1 MVFTLKFV
9 DRRLARAAFVGL
21 GITVALLVRVKP
33 APAAT
38 ATRPLTE
45 AVSVEGATRC
55 LDAISVGALVAR
67 WLRSNAIDARVSIVV
82 FAREAPVPA
91 LSFEVRR
98 DGEVIAVR
106 RFDPPPATCA
116 DIRRVVAIAIAL
128 AIESTVLVTPATEP
142 LAMSAPPSP
151 PRQFVPRPAWG
162 VDAVV
167 LAGVLPED
175 ALGLESHVD
184 VDLSRRFA
192 LTAGTL
198 TTFPSDTSV
207 GSGRA
212 NLRLVAGE
220 AAGCWVAL
228 HDVVDLRACGGVAA
242 GEVRVEGEAFAPS
255 LSPFLPWVAV
265 MGHAGIRLSLTKW
278 LAIEGGVDGFLP
290 IVRPNLQVASSD
302 GAILLSRSFPVG
314 GGAGTLG
321 WALTFP

>member
-1 MVFTLKFV
+1 MFTILSVRLQPLSDDAVNLPQLKE
-9 DRRLARAAFVGL
+9 
-21 GITVALLVRVKP
+21 I
-33 APAAT
+33 
-38 ATRPLTE
+38 
-45 AVSVEGATRC
+45 
-55 LDAISVGALVAR
+55 I
-67 WLRSNAIDARVSIVV
+67 
-82 FAREAPVPA
+82 
-91 LSFEVRR
+91 
-98 DGEVIAVR
+98 
-106 RFDPPPATCA
+106 A

-128 AIESTVLVTPATEP
+128 AIESTVLGAPSSKTSST
-142 LAMSAPPSP
+142 SAPPGQP
-151 PRQFVPRPAWG
+151 PHFAPRPSWG
-162 VDAVV
+162 VDAVG
-167 LAGVLPED
+167 LAGVLPEH

-184 VDLSRRFA
+184 VDLWRRFA

-220 AAGCWVAL
+220 AAGCWIAL

-242 GEVRVEGEAFAPS
+242 GDVRVEGEAFAPS

-265 MGHAGIRLSLTKW
+265 MGHVGIRLSLTKW

-290 IVRPNLQVASSD
+290 ILRPNLQVASSD